1 MLNLSIT
8 KSFQTPC
15 NCIAMK
21 LIYVVG
27 DMALHTIFVRT
38 IIFFISQTKST
49 NVEEEMKNIV
59 LLFYT
64 VLGSLGLQSTS
75 YSDLADA
82 ESILNGN
89 STKDIPRNMLLYDSY
104 TAWKHV
110 QCSQKNVL
118 ISFLVIGKI
127 SCNIEILMTRL
138 RIASGSRF
146 FRLSQRN

>member
-8 KSFQTPC
+8 KYFQTPC

-27 DMALHTIFVRT
+27 DMALHIIFVRT
-38 IIFFISQTKST
+38 IIFFNSQTKST
-49 NVEEEMKNIV
+49 NVEEEMKNI
-59 LLFYT
+59 LFLFYT
-64 VLGSLGLQSTS
+64 QCLAAQVYSL
-75 YSDLADA
+75 LADA

-89 STKDIPRNMLLYDSY
+89 STKDIPRNLLLYDSY